1 MGRTEEQSVQNKD
14 NNRVEVEEYETINDL
29 VNAMKRNAMLFGMS
43 MEEFWYDNPQNFYLR
58 GDVYKR
64 KQEEK
69 VEVYDYIAWRIGM
82 YTMLGTQQTLSTKH
96 TKIFPEEPFVLKE
109 REKKE
114 KQLKAISN
122 LPVKVEN
129 ELQQKILMSIMQ
141 QGFVYGNT
149 EEAVANNEENKDGC

>member
-1 MGRTEEQSVQNKD
+1 
-14 NNRVEVEEYETINDL
+14 
-29 VNAMKRNAMLFGMS
+29 

-122 LPVKVEN
+122 LPIKVEN

-149 EEAVANNEENKDGC
+149 EKTVANNEENKDGC